1 MLVCPRE
8 LWDIPRR
15 RRQSAVPDHV
25 QWMSYLGTLESFHIL
40 VHFGCYIN
48 HVTFTWW
55 VRSWLLRGLSKCA
68 FSFHLII
75 TFVKLGYF
83 YRFYVVTYNE
93 IDIIWDVSYTISPIF
108 YAFVVPQYHVWSART
123 ILGLVSRSR
132 MCSKKLK
139 LSWWNLAMYV
149 VGDLMT
155 RMVVSLVSSSL

>member
-15 RRQSAVPDHV
+15 RRQSSVPDHV

-55 VRSWLLRGLSKCA
+55 VRVLRDLSKCA
-68 FSFHLII
+68 FNFHLII

-83 YRFYVVTYNE
+83 YRFYVVTYKTKLILLGCFLLVN
-93 IDIIWDVSYTISPIF
+93 DISPIF

-132 MCSKKLK
+132 M
-139 LSWWNLAMYV
+139 WVWNSNSHDDYLW
-149 VGDLMT
+149 GGISISITNND
-155 RMVVSLVSSSL
+155 